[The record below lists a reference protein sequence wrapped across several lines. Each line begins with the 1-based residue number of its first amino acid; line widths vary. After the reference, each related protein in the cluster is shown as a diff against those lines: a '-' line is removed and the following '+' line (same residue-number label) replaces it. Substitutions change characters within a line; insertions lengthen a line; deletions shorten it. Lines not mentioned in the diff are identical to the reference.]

1 MRHYIFAYFKIGS
14 YGINN
19 GVISSGDFYLGE
31 KGLETILR
39 ISRYV
44 YIDNGL
50 TNKLLKKRIPIPIHS
65 TC

>member
-1 MRHYIFAYFKIGS
+1 MVS
-14 YGINN
+14 YHWVVFI
-19 GVISSGDFYLGE
+19 LGE

-39 ISRYV
+39 ISRD
-44 YIDNGL
+44 IDNGL